1 MRTTQ
6 EIINLL
12 KDFKAK
18 QASKYGIRRMG
29 VFGSVARGEQHE
41 NSDVDVYI
49 EGELQ
54 GLFALAGIKNE
65 LEELLGCQVDIVRL
79 QRSDGYFSSK
89 KEYRRRASMFD
100 QEETLHL
107 LELIESTLS
116 IIEERC
122 KEIVTVDDF
131 LLSDQGMIL
140 MDSVCM
146 KVIAVGES
154 VKNAG

>member
-1 MRTTQ
+1 
-6 EIINLL
+6 
-12 KDFKAK
+12 
-18 QASKYGIRRMG
+18 
-29 VFGSVARGEQHE
+29 
-41 NSDVDVYI
+41 
-49 EGELQ
+49 
-54 GLFALAGIKNE
+54 
-65 LEELLGCQVDIVRL
+65 
-79 QRSDGYFSSK
+79 
-89 KEYRRRASMFD
+89 MFD

-107 LELIESTLS
+107 LGLIESTLS

-154 VKNAG
+154 VKNA

>member
-1 MRTTQ
+1 
-6 EIINLL
+6 
-12 KDFKAK
+12 
-18 QASKYGIRRMG
+18 
-29 VFGSVARGEQHE
+29 
-41 NSDVDVYI
+41 
-49 EGELQ
+49 
-54 GLFALAGIKNE
+54 
-65 LEELLGCQVDIVRL
+65 
-79 QRSDGYFSSK
+79 
-89 KEYRRRASMFD
+89 MFD

-146 KVIAVGES
+146 KLIIYKKS
-154 VKNAG
+154 LLPLHFRQDKRL

>member
-1 MRTTQ
+1 
-6 EIINLL
+6 
-12 KDFKAK
+12 
-18 QASKYGIRRMG
+18 
-29 VFGSVARGEQHE
+29 
-41 NSDVDVYI
+41 
-49 EGELQ
+49 
-54 GLFALAGIKNE
+54 
-65 LEELLGCQVDIVRL
+65 
-79 QRSDGYFSSK
+79 
-89 KEYRRRASMFD
+89 MFD

-154 VKNAG
+154 VKNLDKHTGKLLLINYPEIPWKNVMGTRDIIVHHYFDIDADELFRIVKVDVPILRATIHRIIKDLN

>member
-1 MRTTQ
+1 
-6 EIINLL
+6 
-12 KDFKAK
+12 
-18 QASKYGIRRMG
+18 
-29 VFGSVARGEQHE
+29 
-41 NSDVDVYI
+41 
-49 EGELQ
+49 
-54 GLFALAGIKNE
+54 
-65 LEELLGCQVDIVRL
+65 
-79 QRSDGYFSSK
+79 
-89 KEYRRRASMFD
+89 MFD

>member
-1 MRTTQ
+1 
-6 EIINLL
+6 
-12 KDFKAK
+12 
-18 QASKYGIRRMG
+18 
-29 VFGSVARGEQHE
+29 
-41 NSDVDVYI
+41 
-49 EGELQ
+49 
-54 GLFALAGIKNE
+54 
-65 LEELLGCQVDIVRL
+65 
-79 QRSDGYFSSK
+79 
-89 KEYRRRASMFD
+89 MFD
-100 QEETLHL
+100 LDETLHL